1 MRRRSFLKQSAA
13 GLLILPSGIASGR
26 TSPNNKL
33 NLALIGVGGRGMAH
47 FDSVSG
53 ENIVALCDVNERN
66 LAAAAKK
73 FPGVKTYHDW
83 RRCLEHEGLDGIVC
97 ATTDHTHAPIAIWAM
112 RRGLHVYCEKPL
124 AITVEEARSV
134 RATFL
139 EQQGKLA
146 TQVGTQLHGNENFR
160 KVRELIREGV
170 VGELK
175 SVDVWGNREIPKPGY
190 LPAAGEPPEFLHYDL
205 WLGPAPAHPYNPGYF
220 GDFDSAQVPGSNC
233 LNWNMYWDFGAGQV
247 GDMGSHTMDL
257 AWNALDAA
265 LPTRISADGEPFHPD
280 VTPVRLR
287 TTFAIPANDWR
298 KEIELRWHQGG
309 AMPEPPTDTAL
320 RGIGHGSM
328 YHGTK
333 GTLVCDPGSHV
344 FIPAGTPRDARLS
357 RTGVRGK
364 FSIQEEWIK
373 ACKDGGTTSCNF
385 DYASRMIETMLLGL
399 VAYRAG
405 KPVSYDGTKGSTGD
419 ATTDA
424 LLRRSYREGWPLVG

>member
-1 MRRRSFLKQSAA
+1 MTGVLRRGCLKNRQEEYSIRGVFGPILVVSNLRISTTMRRRSFLKQSAA
-13 GLLILPSGIASGR
+13 GLLILPSGIASGQA
-26 TSPNNKL
+26 SPNNKL

-73 FPGVKTYHDW
+73 FPGAKTYHDW

-139 EQQGKLA
+139 EQRGKLA

-298 KEIELRWHQGG
+298 DEIELRWHQGG

-328 YHGTK
+328 YHGKK

-344 FIPAGTPRDARLS
+344 FIPA
-357 RTGVRGK
+357 
-364 FSIQEEWIK
+364 
-373 ACKDGGTTSCNF
+373 
-385 DYASRMIETMLLGL
+385 
-399 VAYRAG
+399 
-405 KPVSYDGTKGSTGD
+405 
-419 ATTDA
+419 
-424 LLRRSYREGWPLVG
+424 